1 MTSLSFNGI
10 LKYWPIVAALAI
22 ALLGYGELRYQVKQ
36 NDQALKTLL
45 DRDAETIAEMNQNSS
60 IATLVVEIAKL
71 KQKTKN
77 ISAEG
82 WEEWGYVKRTVMRL
96 DRGVPLIERRVDK
109 LEARTHAHWESNVQ

>member
-1 MTSLSFNGI
+1 MTSLSFSDI
-10 LKYWPIVAALAI
+10 LRYWPVIAFMGI

-45 DRDAETIAEMNQNSS
+45 DRDAETIAEMNQNSA

-82 WEEWGYVKRTVMRL
+82 WEEWGYVKRTVMKL
-96 DRGVPLIERRVDK
+96 DREVPLIERRVDK
-109 LEARTHAHWESNVQ
+109 LETRTHAHWEPNVQ